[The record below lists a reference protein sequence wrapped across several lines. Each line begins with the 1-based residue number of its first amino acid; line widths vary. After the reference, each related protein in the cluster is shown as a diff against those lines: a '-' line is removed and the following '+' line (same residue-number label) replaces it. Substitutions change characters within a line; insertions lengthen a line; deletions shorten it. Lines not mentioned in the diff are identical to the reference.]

1 MALARNILIIAL
13 LAAGVAFL
21 PNGGNVADAV
31 LVTMT
36 MAFLAGLAWTVYR
49 LTYEFRHGLVSLADS
64 RRVILYSCFGLVVL
78 LIAGTDRMFSTGLGT
93 MAWLLLLASALVGIW
108 LVVSEARDY

>member
-1 MALARNILIIAL
+1 MILARNIVIVAL

-21 PNGGNVADAV
+21 PNGGNVADAIF
-31 LVTMT
+31 TTIT

-49 LTYEFRHGLVSLADS
+49 LTYEFRTGLLGLAES

-78 LIAGTDRMFSTGLGT
+78 LIAGSAKMFSTGLGT
-93 MAWLLLLASALVGIW
+93 MAWLLLMAAALVGVW

>member
-31 LVTMT
+31 ATAIT
-36 MAFLAGLAWTVYR
+36 MAFLGGMAWTVYR
-49 LTYEFRHGLVSLADS
+49 LTYEFRSGLLSLTDS
-64 RRVILYSCFGLVVL
+64 RRVVLYSAFGLIVL
-78 LIAGTDRMFSTGLGT
+78 LIAGSAKMWSTGPGT
-93 MAWLLLLASALVGIW
+93 MAWLLLMASALVGIW
-108 LVVSEARDY
+108 LVISEARSY